1 MNFKQLAGFQKVAQR
16 IDDFGIFTVSLAR
29 RIA

>member
-1 MNFKQLAGFQKVAQR
+1 KVAQR

-29 RIA
+29 RAA

>member
-1 MNFKQLAGFQKVAQR
+1 MRLAGFEKVAQR

-29 RIA
+29 RTA